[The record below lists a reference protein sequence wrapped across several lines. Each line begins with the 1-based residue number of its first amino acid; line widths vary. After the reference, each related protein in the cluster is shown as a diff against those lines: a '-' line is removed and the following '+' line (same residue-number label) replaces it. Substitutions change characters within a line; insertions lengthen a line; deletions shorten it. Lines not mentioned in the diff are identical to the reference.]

1 MLSVL
6 AAMSPAASRRI
17 TQAGDLLGMLGA
29 VFLVLGT
36 FPFLKKV
43 GLLAGGL
50 CLLAAFLLIGI
61 GIHWG
66 VSPYVPKK

>member
-1 MLSVL
+1 MT
-6 AAMSPAASRRI
+6 PAASRRI
-17 TQAGDLLGMLGA
+17 TQAGDLLGLLGA
-29 VFLVLGT
+29 IFLVLGA

-50 CLLAAFLLIGI
+50 CLVGAFLLIGI